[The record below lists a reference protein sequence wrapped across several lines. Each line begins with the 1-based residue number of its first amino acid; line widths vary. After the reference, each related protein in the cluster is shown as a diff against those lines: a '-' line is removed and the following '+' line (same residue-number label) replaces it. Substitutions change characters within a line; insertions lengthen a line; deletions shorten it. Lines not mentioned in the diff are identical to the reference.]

1 MNKVIVIVGHSPSDP
16 GASNKSFGVNE
27 FGFNSTLA
35 DAIKFRFTD
44 LNTTADIEIVYRE
57 TNYKELP
64 DQVNKL
70 NPDLIVSLH
79 CNAFNTHVGGCE
91 MLHYHKSKKGKEIA
105 RIFQN
110 KIVNILD
117 NKDRG
122 LKACD
127 SEDRGGYLLNMT
139 KAPCIIAEPFFIDND
154 DEYLDALEVM
164 TSGKLVDGYCMAI
177 HDSLTYLKGL
187 SDGR

>member
-1 MNKVIVIVGHSPSDP
+1 MSDP
-16 GASNKSFGVNE
+16 GASNLRFKTNE
-27 FGFNSTLA
+27 FEFNSGLA
-35 DAIKFRFTD
+35 IEIKKRFFEFNMVD
-44 LNTTADIEIVYRE
+44 EIEIVYRE
-57 TNYKELP
+57 TNYAELP
-64 DQVNKL
+64 AQVNKL

-91 MLHYHKSKKGKEIA
+91 MLHYHKSTKGKEIA

-110 KIVNILD
+110 KIVNIID

-122 LKACD
+122 LKSCD

-177 HDSLTYLKGL
+177 HDSLTYLKGAE
-187 SDGR
+187 